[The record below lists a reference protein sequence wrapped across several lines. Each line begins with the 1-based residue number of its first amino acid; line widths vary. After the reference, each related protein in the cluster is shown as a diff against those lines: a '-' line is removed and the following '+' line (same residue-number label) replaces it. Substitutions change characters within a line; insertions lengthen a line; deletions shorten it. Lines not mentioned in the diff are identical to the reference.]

1 MSRLPE
7 LSPGEMTPEQEH
19 SVYDAILAGPRG
31 QVRRALAVGYIRSE
45 LAARAQALGAYC
57 RYNSSLPKRLS
68 ELAILVTA
76 RHWGA
81 EFEWFAH
88 RKHALDAGL
97 SEQVIE
103 AIRKGKTPNF
113 GDAEERTVFDIAV
126 AIYPT
131 AVLPTRSMRAGGGAR
146 QRPADRSDR
155 RARLLRADFHDHQ
168 RFRGDADSRRA
179 ARIWRRRGRVT
190 AEPQRDRLCGN
201 QGRRDPAAPCAP
213 KGIRLNCIIRGMAL
227 RCDEVL

>member
-7 LSPGEMTPEQEH
+7 LSPGEMTPEQKQ
-19 SVYDAILAGPRG
+19 VYDAILAGPRG
-31 QVRRALAVGYIRSE
+31 QVRGPLAVWLHRPE

-126 AIYPT
+126 AIY
-131 AVLPTRSMRAGGGAR
+131 R
-146 QRPADRSDR
+146 DR
-155 RARLLRADFHDHQ
+155 RLADALYAR
-168 RFRGDADSRRA
+168 G
-179 ARIWRRRGRVT
+179 V
-190 AEPQRDRLCGN
+190 
-201 QGRRDPAAPCAP
+201 
-213 KGIRLNCIIRGMAL
+213 
-227 RCDEVL
+227 EVLGEGRLIDLIGVLGYYALISMTINAFAVMPPVGAPLAFGHSQGT